1 MINQIVLQTGIDI
14 PFEQAGLIIHQPTIE
29 QISFLGDQKNF
40 FNGCNYLTFSKNVLS
55 YKDKNNLQNLD
66 DFDILMTVL
75 KEKDATI
82 QYNKVCM
89 QLVLSL
95 LFPEYKIN
103 FLPFSIMLLRKEND
117 KVERFLI
124 DKNNFNS
131 FKIILTDMFC
141 LQDFFKKINKY
152 DPAGVQSEALVKKFE
167 ERARKLAKIKGQKDE
182 GIKLLSKYISVLSVG
197 ENKDKNELK
206 KYTVF
211 QLFDEYNRFIEKQQF
226 DFYISAKLAGVKD
239 LEEIQ
244 DWTK

>member
-14 PFEQAGLIIHQPTIE
+14 PFEEAGLIIHQPTIE
-29 QISFLGDQKNF
+29 EISFLGDQKIF

-82 QYNKVCM
+82 QHNKICM
-89 QLVLSL
+89 QLILSL
-95 LFPEYKIN
+95 LFPEHKIN
-103 FLPFSIMLLRKEND
+103 FLPFSIMLSKEQNQEV
-117 KVERFLI
+117 KRFLI
-124 DKNNFNS
+124 DKNNFNT
-131 FKIILTDMFC
+131 FKNILTEMFC
-141 LQDFFKKINKY
+141 LEKFFKKINKY
-152 DPAGVQSEALVKKFE
+152 NPAGPQAQALAKKFE
-167 ERARKLAKIKGQKDE
+167 ERAKKLAKQRGEKDE
-182 GIKLLSKYISVLSVG
+182 GIKLLSKYISVLAVG
-197 ENKDKNELK
+197 EKKDKNELK

-226 DFYISAKLAGVKD
+226 DFYISAKLSGAKD
-239 LEEIQ
+239 LEEVQ